1 MMKEIRIIRT
11 SKSCSPSLQTASL
24 CSSLH
29 SSGLQCKER
38 NQSMFSGALA
48 SPRKWSLR
56 VINYSE
62 LTCRTSLTRVDIY
75 YSLQPPPLHSVLIS
89 QDWLGAVL
97 KSKIVSHSYFVVQL
111 AVCSG
116 CSAAVWLTGTA
127 GSVTSRLSLSPCD
140 SLTGCLQIIEIIE
153 IR

>member
-1 MMKEIRIIRT
+1 MMKEIRIMRT

-62 LTCRTSLTRVDIY
+62 LTCRTSLKHGLIFITAS
-75 YSLQPPPLHSVLIS
+75 SLHHCIQFSFH
-89 QDWLGAVL
+89 
-97 KSKIVSHSYFVVQL
+97 KID
-111 AVCSG
+111 C
-116 CSAAVWLTGTA
+116 
-127 GSVTSRLSLSPCD
+127 
-140 SLTGCLQIIEIIE
+140 
-153 IR
+153 

>member
-1 MMKEIRIIRT
+1 MKHQNERPYYVLTNEFILSVSLIYDNEYVIVNITTYNTYMCCNMMKEIRIMRT

-29 SSGLQCKER
+29 SGCLQCKER
-38 NQSMFSGALA
+38 NQSMFYGALA

-75 YSLQPPPLHSVLIS
+75 YSPQP
-89 QDWLGAVL
+89 
-97 KSKIVSHSYFVVQL
+97 
-111 AVCSG
+111 
-116 CSAAVWLTGTA
+116 
-127 GSVTSRLSLSPCD
+127 SL
-140 SLTGCLQIIEIIE
+140 
-153 IR
+153 RH